1 MIDTILQAIQ
11 AKLATTVVELKTI
24 DENWGQLD
32 LFGND
37 IPVQWPCALLTLN
50 AGQFSH
56 LGTDVDKKPL
66 NRQEG
71 TLTFEISFAK
81 LKLTNSSF
89 KAPATQ
95 KIKAWEIWSIIEKS
109 HAELHGWNPLP
120 GSGKL
125 MRTALSSTRRDD
137 GVQEVK
143 VMYTMG
149 LHNC

>member
-1 MIDTILQAIQ
+1 METILAAIQ
-11 AKLATTVVELKTI
+11 KKLAESVADLKTV

-32 LFGND
+32 LYGND
-37 IPVQWPCALLTLN
+37 CPVQWPCALIALN
-50 AGQFSH
+50 SGQFSH
-56 LGTDVDKKPL
+56 LGTDTEVKPI

-71 TLTFEISFAK
+71 VLTFEISFAK

-89 KAPATQ
+89 NAPTNQ
-95 KIKAWEIWSIIEKS
+95 KIKAWEIWRIVNKAHE
-109 HAELHGWNPLP
+109 ELHGWNPLP
-120 GSGKL
+120 KSGKL
-125 MRTALSSTRRDD
+125 LRTGFGTTRRDD